1 MTDKSSTESAHLLP
15 GIILCAQACFDAA
28 RSLNFVGYGV
38 QATRATCFEE
48 ACRAVFPGDEELHDS
63 MREPLEQSHIP

>member
-15 GIILCAQACFDAA
+15 ELILCAQACLDAA

-48 ACRAVFPGDEELHDS
+48 ACRAVFPVDELHDS
-63 MREPLEQSHIP
+63 VREALEQSHIP